1 MECSK
6 NTHSIDLIL
15 AINLINK
22 KALLPV
28 LIAIA
33 SLFSAGVSA
42 GEITNHQLEWHKPFS
57 FPVNESEYVEVL
69 YFENAVFG
77 DSFPELPM
85 FSLLSLIAVPHFKHE
100 YSLFNKEYIKAGDRE
115 QEILRELNF
124 FRERIHLEQQ
134 IQSAARQRYSVLS
147 FYPFIYDAG
156 NDTYYKLDSFSLNK
170 EQFFDPDA
178 DYTVLRTYTE
188 NSVLASGN
196 WYKVC
201 VDETGIYRLSH
212 TELQALGIEMASLLK
227 QNIRLF
233 GNGGGMLPE
242 LNSIPVHDDLI
253 ENAIY
258 VSGSQ
263 TGSFG
268 QDDYILF
275 YGQSPDVW
283 HFDEAYDLF
292 RYERHLY
299 SDRNCYFITTDQGPG
314 KRIDVQAETAGS
326 TTHQINSFRD
336 MAVHQRDL
344 VNLLNSGRVWFG
356 EVFDATLSRQFSFD
370 FPHLEPNAPA
380 TVEAYVAARA
390 PVLSTFTVTAGGRQ
404 KNLPVAPIN
413 PTQHNTSYV
422 YSANDT
428 MQFTPASQ
436 SSISINLNYNRP
448 ASGTRGWL
456 NYIVVNATRQL
467 RFTGEQMTFR
477 NVQHVGEQH
486 VHEYLLD
493 NAGSQVSIWDV
504 SDIFN
509 VKLQDVSMDGNR
521 LRFKLSGDHRRE
533 FVAFDGS
540 SFLTAELIGHIP
552 NQNLHGMTA
561 KDLIIVSPVEF
572 MEEAE
577 RLAAFR
583 EEHSGL
589 TAAVVSTAQVYNEF
603 SSGKQDVSA
612 IRNFMKMFYDRAAS
626 AYELPRYLL
635 LFGNGSVDNSNL
647 LGYGG
652 SLIPTFQ
659 SLASY
664 SPRLSYMTDDY
675 FGILDDHEGE
685 DAIGVPDLGIGRLP
699 VRNAEEAAMMV
710 DKIIR
715 YEKRIPGM
723 APGANDLAYTGV
735 VSNYADW
742 RNIVVFIADDGD
754 DNEHFDHAE
763 ILANSMF
770 ERQPQYNLQK
780 IYLDAYQQITM
791 AGGARYPEVNR
802 AINERVNQGALMIN
816 YIGHGET
823 RGLAHQRVVTIDDIA
838 GWNNKYNMPVF
849 MTATCEFSSFD
860 QPDPENLSAGVRVL
874 LKNEG
879 GTAGLF
885 TTTRLAWSGHN
896 LILNRNF
903 MEAAFANNKLITLS
917 HDKDDQHPNLGDL
930 IRIAKQKSSSGGT
943 TPRQLRNF
951 VLLGDPSMQ
960 MAYPEFRVVTE
971 NMPDTI
977 RAFQEVTI
985 TGHVTDLQGNMVH
998 DYNGVLFPTI
1008 YDKKTVYKTL
1018 GNNPDSNPAEFSLRN
1033 SILYKGKAS
1042 IENGRFSF
1050 QFMVPKD
1057 IAYEYGSGK
1066 ISYYLD
1072 DGVTDGHGHFQDF
1085 IIGGTADDFQADL
1098 HGPDIE
1104 LFMNDTTFASGAYTN
1119 ENPILLAHLFDES
1132 GINLTGSIGHD
1143 ISAFLNDDFSSPIRL
1158 NNYFEADLD
1167 SYQSGRVIYPF
1178 RRLDE
1183 GRYTLTLRAWDIHNN
1198 PATATI
1204 DFVVSS
1210 SGQLVLEHLMNYP
1223 NPFAYDTWF
1232 TFSHNQAFSELD
1244 VRIDIYDLQGRLVN
1258 TIKERVFPVGFQ
1270 STPIHWDGLSNDGRP
1285 LVNGLYI
1292 YRITMTTPE
1301 GMTARQAEKLMIFR

>member
-1 MECSK
+1 MHQNIYCRFLIWLMREYEMKVLLLFLSIFLYSFHG
-6 NTHSIDLIL
+6 THAKD
-15 AINLINK
+15 
-22 KALLPV
+22 
-28 LIAIA
+28 
-33 SLFSAGVSA
+33 
-42 GEITNHQLEWHKPFS
+42 ITNHRIHWHEPLS
-57 FPVNESEYVEVL
+57 FPANEYDYLEVW
-69 YFENAVFG
+69 YFENAVYG
-77 DSFPELPM
+77 DDLPELPM
-85 FSLLSLIAVPHFKHE
+85 VSKRTLMAVPHFN
-100 YSLFNKEYIKAGDRE
+100 YAYTILDKEYIEANDRE
-115 QEILRELNF
+115 HELLRELEYF
-124 FRERIHLEQQ
+124 EERIELHQN
-134 IQSAARQRYSVLS
+134 IQSAAMKRYSVLS
-147 FYPFIYDAG
+147 FYPFIYDAE
-156 NDTYYKLDSFSLNK
+156 NDKYLKLVSFSLK
-170 EQFFDPDA
+170 SEQVFDPDV
-178 DYTVLRTYTE
+178 DYGVLRSYTDT
-188 NSVLASGN
+188 SVLGSGS
-196 WYKVC
+196 WYKLC
-201 VDETGIYRLSH
+201 VDETGIYRLDH
-212 TELQALGIEMASLLK
+212 GDLQALGIDMASLQK

-242 LNSIPVHDDLI
+242 LNSMPAHVDLI

-268 QDDYILF
+268 QNDYILF
-275 YGQSPDVW
+275 YGQSPDAW
-283 HFDEAYDLF
+283 HYDEASDLF

-299 SDRNCYFITTDQGPG
+299 SDKNCYFITADQGQG
-314 KRIDVQAETAGS
+314 KRIAVQAEIAGN

-370 FPHLEPNAPA
+370 FPHLEANAPA

-390 PVLSTFTVTAGGRQ
+390 PVLSTFTLTAGGRQ

-428 MQFTPASQ
+428 MHFTPAHQ
-436 SSISINLNYNRP
+436 STLNINLHYNRP
-448 ASGTRGWL
+448 GSATRGWL
-456 NYIVVNATRQL
+456 NYLVVNASRQL
-467 RFTGEQMTFR
+467 RFTGEQMAFR
-477 NVQHVGEQH
+477 NVQHVGEQY

-509 VKLQDVSMDGNR
+509 VRLQEATVDGNR
-521 LRFKLSGDHRRE
+521 LRFKLPGDQRRE
-533 FVAFDGS
+533 FMAFDGS
-540 SFLTAELIGHIP
+540 SFLSADLAGSIH

-561 KDLIIVSPVEF
+561 KDLIIVSPEEF

-603 SSGKQDVSA
+603 SSGKPDVSA
-612 IRNFMKMFYDRAAS
+612 IRNFMKMFYDRAATS
-626 AYELPRYLL
+626 DEMPRYLL
-635 LFGNGSVDNSNL
+635 LFGNGSVDNRNL

-659 SLASY
+659 SKASY

-675 FGILDDHEGE
+675 FGLLDDHEGE
-685 DAIGVPDLGIGRLP
+685 DAYGIPDLGIGRLP
-699 VRNAEEAAMMV
+699 VRNVEEAALLV
-710 DKIIR
+710 DKITR
-715 YEKRIPGM
+715 YEKRVPGM
-723 APGANDLAYTGV
+723 APGADDLTYTGV
-735 VSNYADW
+735 ISNYADW

-754 DNEHFDHAE
+754 DNTHFDHAE
-763 ILANSMF
+763 ILSKSML
-770 ERQPQYNLQK
+770 EKHPKYNVQK

-816 YIGHGET
+816 YIGHGGT

-838 GWNNKYNMPVF
+838 SWNNKYNMPVF

-874 LKNEG
+874 LKPEG

-903 MEAAFANNKLITLS
+903 MDAAFQGNKKIMSSTENDS
-917 HDKDDQHPNLGDL
+917 QHPKLGDL
-930 IRIAKQKSSSGGT
+930 IRISKQKSSAGGT

-960 MAYPEFRVVTE
+960 MAYPDYNVVTE

-977 RAFQEVTI
+977 RAFQEVSI
-985 TGHVTDLQGNMVH
+985 TGYVTDRQGNILS
-998 DYNGVLFPTI
+998 DYNGVLFSTI
-1008 YDKKTVYKTL
+1008 YDKKTVYRTL
-1018 GNNPDSNPAEFSLRN
+1018 GNNDDSPPADFKMRN
-1033 SILYKGKAS
+1033 STLYKGKAS
-1042 IENGRFSF
+1042 VENGRFGF
-1050 QFMVPKD
+1050 QFIVPKD

-1066 ISYYLD
+1066 ISYYFD
-1072 DGVTDGHGHFQDF
+1072 DGDTDGHGHYQGF
-1085 IIGGTADDFQADL
+1085 IIGGTADDFETDNQ
-1098 HGPDIE
+1098 GPDIE
-1104 LFMNDTTFASGAYTN
+1104 LFMNDTTFVSGGKTN
-1119 ENPILLAHLFDES
+1119 EDPILLAHLFDES

-1143 ISAFLNDDFSSPIRL
+1143 IVAFLNEDVSNPIRL

-1167 SYQSGRVIYPF
+1167 TYQSGRVIYPF

-1183 GRYTLTLRAWDIHNN
+1183 GKHTLTLRAWDIQNN
-1198 PATATI
+1198 PASASI

-1210 SGQLVLEHLMNYP
+1210 TGQLVLEHLVNYP

-1270 STPIHWDGLSNDGRP
+1270 STPIHWDGVSNDGRP

-1301 GMTARQAEKLMIFR
+1301 GKTARQAEKLMIFR